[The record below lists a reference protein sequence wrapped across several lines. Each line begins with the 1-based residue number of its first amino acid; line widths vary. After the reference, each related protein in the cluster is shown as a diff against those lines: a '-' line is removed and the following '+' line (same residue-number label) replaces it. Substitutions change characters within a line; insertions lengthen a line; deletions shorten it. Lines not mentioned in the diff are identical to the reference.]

1 MSDCLIIGGGII
13 GMLTAL
19 ELAQAGFKVSIVE
32 RGKIGQ
38 EASWAGGGILSPLYP
53 WRHPT
58 AVTTLSQWS
67 QTHYPE
73 FFNQILQTT
82 DIDPEYVGN
91 GLLILDTEE
100 YTQAKAWAEQY
111 QIPLQLLSGENIY
124 DCEPELGQFK
134 EAFWLPM
141 ISQVRNPRLMKALR
155 KALELADIA
164 LLEHYQVTA
173 LEVLG
178 QKNIGIHTENHGF
191 LAAKHVVIAAG
202 AWSGRLLNTINIP
215 LDISPVR
222 GQMILFSAQP
232 GLMSRIILSNE
243 HYIIPRRDGCILA
256 GSTLE
261 QTGFKKETTERALQ
275 NLKYSAITFVPR
287 LADYRITHHWAG
299 LRPSSPNG
307 IPYICQHPNIEG
319 LYINTGH
326 FRNGVVLGL
335 ASARLMGDIILERSP
350 ILDPEPYKLPG

>member
-19 ELAQAGFKVSIVE
+19 ELAHAGFKVSIIE
-32 RGKIGQ
+32 RGNVGQ
-38 EASWAGGGILSPLYP
+38 ESSWAGGGILSPLYP

-58 AVTTLSQWS
+58 AITALSQWS
-67 QTHYPE
+67 QANYPE
-73 FFNQILQTT
+73 FFRQIIQKT

-100 YTQAKAWAEQY
+100 YLQAKAWAEQY
-111 QIPLQLLSGENIY
+111 HVALERLSGASIY
-124 DCEPELGQFK
+124 DCEPELGDFK

-141 ISQVRNPRLMKALR
+141 VGQVRNPRLMKTLR
-155 KALELADIA
+155 KALDIA
-164 LLEHYQVTA
+164 KVTLLEHHQVKS
-173 LEVLG
+173 LEVLDAH
-178 QKNIGIHTENHGF
+178 NIGIHTENHGF
-191 LAAKHVVIAAG
+191 LAAKRVVIAAG
-202 AWSGRLLNTINIP
+202 AWSSRLLNTINIP
-215 LDISPVR
+215 LNVNPIR

-232 GLMSRIILSNE
+232 GLVSRIILSNE
-243 HYIIPRRDGCILA
+243 HYIIPRRDGCVLA

-287 LADYRITHHWAG
+287 LADYRIIHHWAG

-307 IPYICQHPNIEG
+307 IPYICQHPTIPS

-335 ASARLMGDIILERSP
+335 ASARLMSDIILERSP
-350 ILDPEPYKLPG
+350 ILDPTPYQLPD